1 MTDMLRRYTSCA
13 IIALLLTSCASVP
26 QELPQVV
33 QLGDQSLGLG
43 TGAPA
48 IDAAWWKAYSDPQ
61 LDELI
66 EMGLG
71 GNPSL
76 AGAQARVRR
85 AQAQIEAEHAGLLP
99 HLSGSGQ
106 LSRARIGDKLL
117 PPPLGGTDTDIGIAV
132 ASLSWDLDLFGRQQA
147 MVQQAGASADAAA
160 LDAAAARLALCVSI
174 TQTYIHL
181 AQAEQ
186 LIRVADGFVQ
196 TRQKALGFAQSR
208 VRNQL
213 GSQFDLKQ
221 AETLLAQAQQA
232 RTQAERQR
240 DTLIH
245 ALAAL
250 VGRGADFYSE
260 IATVTLRLDQAPSV
274 PDVLPADLLG
284 RRPDLLAGQARIDAA
299 IHGRKA
305 ARAAFLPN
313 LSISALAGLTAGGLS
328 NFFTGGAFTYSLGP
342 AVSLPIFEGGK
353 LRAQFEGATADLD
366 AAVADYDGAVLDA
379 VREASDAITN
389 VRSSDQDLTEQTR
402 VVQGLRDTVRL
413 DQVRVR
419 TGLGSQLDT
428 IDSGFRLLQAEQQ
441 LVDMQTDRLN
451 RRVQLVA
458 ALGGGFAPSTL
469 STSDLNAS
477 AGTTPVAARPEQ
489 AQ

>member
-1 MTDMLRRYTSCA
+1 MSRRYASCA
-13 IIALLLTSCASVP
+13 MTTLLLTSCASAP
-26 QELPQVV
+26 KELPQVV
-33 QLGDQSLGLG
+33 QVGDQSLGLG
-43 TGAPA
+43 AGAPA
-48 IDAAWWKAYSDPQ
+48 IDAAWWKAYGDPQ

-66 EMGLG
+66 EMGMA
-71 GNPSL
+71 GNPFL

-99 HLSGSGQ
+99 HLSGSAQ
-106 LSRARIGDKLL
+106 LRHARIGDKFL
-117 PPPLGGTDTDIGIAV
+117 PPPLGGADANLEIAV
-132 ASLSWDLDLFGRQQA
+132 ANLGWDLDLFGRQQA
-147 MVQQAGASADAAA
+147 MVRQAGASADAAA

-186 LIRVADGFVQ
+186 LIRVANGFVQ

-213 GSQFDLKQ
+213 GSQFDIKQ

-250 VGRGADFYSE
+250 VGRGAEFYSE
-260 IATVTLRLDQAPSV
+260 IATPTLRLDQAPSV
-274 PDVLPADLLG
+274 PDGLPADLLG

-299 IHGRKA
+299 VHGRKA

-328 NFFTGGAFTYSLGP
+328 NFFSGGAFTYSVGP

-353 LRAQFEGATADLD
+353 RRAQFEGATADLD
-366 AAVADYDGAVLDA
+366 AAVADYDGAVLEA
-379 VREASDAITN
+379 IREASDAITN
-389 VRSSDQDLTEQTR
+389 VRSSDQDLAEQTR

-419 TGLGSQLDT
+419 TSLGSQLDA

-458 ALGGGFAPSTL
+458 ALGGGFASSTPSR
-469 STSDLNAS
+469 SGLNAS
-477 AGTTPVAARPEQ
+477 AGTTPVAAQPER
-489 AQ
+489 AR